1 MNLNRKVAIVTG
13 ARRGIGKAIAL
24 KLAQLGAKVCVSD
37 ISQEDCEAVLPEIK
51 EAGSEGV
58 AVKCDVTNKEE
69 VAAMVQ
75 TTKEV
80 LQTVDI
86 LVNNAG
92 IYIQKPLEEMSEEDI
107 DKVLAVNLRGAINCT
122 KAVIPHMKEKNSGKI
137 ITIASI
143 AGLVGFAN
151 SSIYCATKGA
161 LVNLTR
167 ELAAELGP
175 NKINVNAVAPGVI
188 DTAMT
193 KNFLENEEIKKGLLA
208 NIPYGRIGKPED
220 IANAVAFL
228 ASEEAD
234 YITGVILPV
243 DGGWLTL

>member
-1 MNLNRKVAIVTG
+1 MDLQGKSAIVTG

-24 KLAQLGAKVCVSD
+24 KLAQSGVKVCVSD

-69 VAAMVQ
+69 VNKMVQ

-80 LQTVDI
+80 LGSVDI

-92 IYIQKPLEEMSEEDI
+92 IYIQKPLDEMTEEDI

-122 KAVIPHMKEKNSGKI
+122 RAAIPLMKEKNAGKI
-137 ITIASI
+137 VNIASI

-175 NKINVNAVAPGVI
+175 SKINVNAICPGVI

-193 KNFLENEEIKKGLLA
+193 KDLLENEEMKKGLLA
-208 NIPYGRIGKPED
+208 NIPYGRVGKPED
-220 IANAVAFL
+220 IANAAAFL
-228 ASEEAD
+228 ASDEAD
-234 YITGVILPV
+234 YVTGAILPV